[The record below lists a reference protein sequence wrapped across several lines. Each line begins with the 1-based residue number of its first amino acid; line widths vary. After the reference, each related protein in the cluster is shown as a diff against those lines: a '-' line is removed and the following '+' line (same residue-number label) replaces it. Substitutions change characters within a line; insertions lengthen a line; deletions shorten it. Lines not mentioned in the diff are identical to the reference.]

1 VHTLDLN
8 ADVGEGGTEIDD
20 AIIPLLTSANI
31 ACGAHAGD
39 AESMAHAVEVAVR
52 HGVALGAHPGYRDRE
67 HFGRR
72 AMELTDDAVIELINS
87 QVEAL
92 AAVAA
97 QQGKLLS
104 HVKPHGALYNQAE
117 KDEHLAAVVVRAVQS
132 SARRL
137 RLYGRAGSAMERAA
151 QAARIPFAAEAFAD
165 RRYRKD
171 GSLKPRSAAGSVLED
186 EEVVLAQVRRLV
198 TQGEVEADDGSA
210 VPVTFSTLCL
220 HSDTRGA
227 ARLASSIRQEL
238 ARLSVRIGPLAPAG

>member
-1 VHTLDLN
+1 VHTIDLN
-8 ADVGEGGTEIDD
+8 ADVGECGPEIDD

-39 AESMAHAVEVAVR
+39 SESMAHAVEVAVR

-72 AMELTDDAVIELINS
+72 PMNLADDAVIELVRS

-92 AAVAA
+92 AGVAA
-97 QQGKLLS
+97 QQGRTLS

-117 KDEHLAAVVVRAVQS
+117 KDAHLAALLVRAVQS
-132 SARRL
+132 SARPL
-137 RLYGRAGSAMERAA
+137 CLYGRAGSAMERAA
-151 QAARIPFAAEAFAD
+151 RAARIPFAAEAFAD

-171 GSLKPRSAAGSVLED
+171 GSLKPRSEAGSVLED
-186 EEVVLAQVRRLV
+186 EEAVLAQVRLLV

-220 HSDTRGA
+220 HSDTMGA

-238 ARLSVRIGPLAPAG
+238 KRLRIRIQPLAAPG